1 MTLKYILEYEDHE
14 IKDLLGDLETVGQAS
29 KRTYSLWVSLP
40 SFKFNTGYSTGLKLL
55 LALGDPFWSRG
66 SLRADEPL
74 ILDSLR
80 RGNFTRPRPSLP
92 EQDWILLGGR
102 EVPEKDPHG
111 RPDTQAERRRSRE
124 VVHFLDAHNL
134 RNYFV
139 SSRLPLIQTLDSL
152 REEMMDI
159 LHPGSVHTGGVAL
172 VYGEAGDPD
181 LLIQPNASLY
191 HASVNKEGVVLEDLT
206 NPDKHRTYR
215 RDLIP

>member
-1 MTLKYILEYEDHE
+1 MRLRHILEYEDHE

-40 SFKFNTGYSTGLKLL
+40 SFMFNTGYPTGLKLL

-80 RGNFTRPRPSLP
+80 KGDFTRPSLP

-102 EVPEKDPHG
+102 EVPEKDP
-111 RPDTQAERRRSRE
+111 DETESQAERRRSRE
-124 VVHFLDAHNL
+124 VVHFLDVHNL
-134 RNYFV
+134 RDYFV

-152 REEMMDI
+152 REEMMNI
-159 LHPGSVHTGGVAL
+159 FHPGSVHTGGVAL
-172 VYGEAGDPD
+172 VYGEAEDPD

>member
-1 MTLKYILEYEDHE
+1 MTLKHILEYEDHE
-14 IKDLLGDLETVGQAS
+14 ITDLLGDLETIGQAA

-40 SFKFNTGYSTGLKLL
+40 SFMFNTGRPTGLHLL

-66 SLRADEPL
+66 SLKADEPL

-80 RGNFTRPRPSLP
+80 KGDFTRPSLP
-92 EQDWILLGGR
+92 DKDWILLGGR
-102 EVPEKDPHG
+102 EVPEKDP
-111 RPDTQAERRRSRE
+111 DETESQAERRRSRE
-124 VVHFLDAHNL
+124 VVHFLDSHNL

-139 SSRLPLIQTLDSL
+139 SSRLPLAQTLDSL

-159 LHPGSVHTGGVAL
+159 LHPGSIYAGGVAL

>member
-1 MTLKYILEYEDHE
+1 MRLRHILEYEDHE

-40 SFKFNTGYSTGLKLL
+40 FFKFNTYTRDSTGLKLL

-80 RGNFTRPRPSLP
+80 RGDFTRPSLP

-102 EVPEKDPHG
+102 EVPEKDPDETE
-111 RPDTQAERRRSRE
+111 PQAERRRSRE
-124 VVHFLDAHNL
+124 VVHFLDSHNL
-134 RNYFV
+134 RDYFV
-139 SSRLPLIQTLDSL
+139 PSRLPLIQTLDSL
-152 REEMMDI
+152 RKEMMGI
-159 LHPGSVHTGGVAL
+159 LHPGSALSGGVAL

-206 NPDKHRTYR
+206 NPDKPRTYR